1 MKENKI
7 LGDQLCF
14 SLYSVANALTR
25 QY

>member
-7 LGDQLCF
+7 LGDKLCF

-25 QY
+25 